1 MQVVYL
7 EGDPRKVGEKGIETG
22 KRRKPIQD
30 ALISGL
36 LLWVAGC
43 HWASGYRR
51 LQGAL
56 SAPVYVAHAS
66 KFSHPKAKE
75 LGYSYTIPFCH

>member
-7 EGDPRKVGEKGIETG
+7 EDDHRKVGEKGIETG

-30 ALISGL
+30 ALISGS
-36 LLWVAGC
+36 LLWAAGC
-43 HWASGYRR
+43 HWARGYRR

-56 SAPVYVAHAS
+56 SAPSVCSSCLKVL
-66 KFSHPKAKE
+66 P
-75 LGYSYTIPFCH
+75 P